1 MRYLLTAA
9 LLALSCA
16 GARAQTTPSD
26 GGKGPAY
33 SAKSPVPVYFS
44 PEKNMGR
51 HYLYAD
57 GGFNADWYVGYN
69 NCWIIKLPPIPT
81 GGYAKAYLGAKLG
94 RTKIMSWPAS
104 WDTDPIPGKIY
115 MALNQAPT
123 FNSDHTY
130 FLVDAADLPR
140 EPLPNDSLDGVDSA
154 RWVWSEVPLSRVS
167 SEKDNYLALWS
178 SSRYFTSAS
187 SSPILAAAMS
197 GGDEEDVWL
206 NRSIKGN
213 SPSGEGVL
221 ETPISGIK
229 PAMAIKLVPLNE
241 YKVFIKGFSAELSQ
255 DEINVFFAA
264 IGEDIRAAWL
274 EVSYDKFDWQR
285 VTRYFFKA
293 PYFWTFGRG
302 AVSKEM
308 FYLRAAALDN
318 LENVGYSKEI
328 TVPAM
333 PASPAAPAPAPA
345 SPETPGAGPD
355 EDNE

>member
-1 MRYLLTAA
+1 MRNLLAAA
-9 LLALSCA
+9 LVALCFTVS
-16 GARAQTTPSD
+16 RAQAPSSD
-26 GGKGPAY
+26 GGKGPAF
-33 SAKSPVPVYFS
+33 SARSPVPTYFS
-44 PEKNMGR
+44 PEKNLGR

-57 GGFNADWYVGYN
+57 GGFHADWYVGYN
-69 NCWIIKLPPIPT
+69 NCWIIKLPPVPT
-81 GGYAKAYLGAKLG
+81 GGYARAFIGAKLG

-104 WDTDPIPGKIY
+104 WDPAPIPGKIY

-154 RWVWSEVPLSRVS
+154 RWVWAEIPLSRVS

-187 SSPILAAAMS
+187 SAPILAASMS
-197 GGDEEDVWL
+197 GGDVEDVWL

-229 PAMAIKLVPLNE
+229 PAIAIKLVPLNE
-241 YKVFIKGFSAELSQ
+241 YKVFVKGFAAELTQS
-255 DEINVFFAA
+255 EINVFFAA

-302 AVSKEM
+302 AISRDM
-308 FYLRAAALDN
+308 FYLRAAAQDN
-318 LENVGYSKEI
+318 LENIGYSMAI
-328 TVPAM
+328 TVPAVQ
-333 PASPAAPAPAPA
+333 AAPAAPAAAPGME
-345 SPETPGAGPD
+345 SEY
-355 EDNE
+355 

>member
-1 MRYLLTAA
+1 MRYLLASA
-9 LLALSCA
+9 LLACSFSA
-16 GARAQTTPSD
+16 ARAQAPSQEA
-26 GGKGPAY
+26 GKGPVF
-33 SAKSPVPVYFS
+33 SARSPVPAYFS
-44 PEKNMGR
+44 PEKNLGR

-57 GGFNADWYVGYN
+57 GGFHADWYVGYN
-69 NCWIIKLPPIPT
+69 NCWIIKLPPVPT
-81 GGYAKAYLGAKLG
+81 GGFSKAFLGAKLG
-94 RTKIMSWPAS
+94 RAKIMSWPAS
-104 WDTDPIPGKIY
+104 WDTTPIPGKIY

-154 RWVWSEVPLSRVS
+154 RWVWAEIPLSRVS

-197 GGDEEDVWL
+197 GGEAEDVWI

-213 SPSGEGVL
+213 APSGEGVL

-241 YKVFIKGFSAELSQ
+241 YKVYVKGFAAELTQS
-255 DEINVFFAA
+255 EINVSFSA

-293 PYFWTFGRG
+293 PYFWTFGRD
-302 AVSKEM
+302 AISKEM
-308 FYLRAAALDN
+308 FYLRAAAIDN
-318 LENVGYSKEI
+318 LENVGYSMSI
-328 TVPAM
+328 TVPAL
-333 PASPAAPAPAPA
+333 PAAQAAPAATAAPA
-345 SPETPGAGPD
+345 EERQD
-355 EDNE
+355 ESED

>member
-1 MRYLLTAA
+1 MGIYNRRYLLAAA
-9 LLALSCA
+9 LLACWRP
-16 GARAQTTPSD
+16 GARAQASSPD
-26 GGKGPAY
+26 GGKGPAF
-33 SAKSPVPVYFS
+33 SARSPVPAYFS
-44 PEKNMGR
+44 PEKNLGR

-57 GGFNADWYVGYN
+57 GGFHADWYVGYN
-69 NCWIIKLPPIPT
+69 NCWIIKLPPVPT
-81 GGYAKAYLGAKLG
+81 GDYARAFIGAKLG
-94 RTKIMSWPAS
+94 RAKIMSWPAS
-104 WDTDPIPGKIY
+104 WDAAPIPGKIY

-154 RWVWSEVPLSRVS
+154 RWVWAEIPLSRVS

-187 SSPILAAAMS
+187 SSPIIAASMS
-197 GGDEEDVWL
+197 GGDVEDVWL

-213 SPSGEGVL
+213 PPSGEGVL
-221 ETPISGIK
+221 ETVISGIK

-241 YKVFIKGFSAELSQ
+241 YKVFVKGFTAELSQ
-255 DEINVFFAA
+255 EEINVSFAA

-293 PYFWTFGRG
+293 PYFWTFGRETI
-302 AVSKEM
+302 SKEM

-328 TVPAM
+328 TVPAVQV
-333 PASPAAPAPAPA
+333 AAPRE
-345 SPETPGAGPD
+345 ETR
-355 EDNE
+355 E

>member
-1 MRYLLTAA
+1 MRYLLTAV
-9 LLALSCA
+9 LLACCCA
-16 GARAQTTPSD
+16 GARAQAPAPD
-26 GGKGPAY
+26 AGKGPVF
-33 SAKSPVPVYFS
+33 SAKMPVPAYFS
-44 PEKNMGR
+44 PEKNLGR
-51 HYLYAD
+51 YYLYAD
-57 GGFNADWYVGYN
+57 GGFHADWYVGYN
-69 NCWIIKLPPIPT
+69 NCWVIKLPPVPT
-81 GGYAKAYLGAKLG
+81 GGYAKAFLGAKLG

-104 WDTDPIPGKIY
+104 WDTAPIPGKIY

-154 RWVWSEVPLSRVS
+154 RWVWTEIPLSRVS

-187 SSPILAAAMS
+187 SSPIIAASMS
-197 GGDEEDVWL
+197 GGEAEDVWL

-229 PAMAIKLVPLNE
+229 PAIAIKLVPLNE
-241 YKVFIKGFSAELSQ
+241 SKVFIKGFSAELSRE
-255 DEINVFFAA
+255 EINVSFVA
-264 IGEDIRAAWL
+264 GGYDIRAAWL

-293 PYFWTFGRG
+293 PYFWTFGRE
-302 AVSKEM
+302 AISKDM
-308 FYLRAAALDN
+308 FYLRAAAMDN
-318 LENVGYSKEI
+318 LENAGYSKEI
-328 TVPAM
+328 TVPAVQL
-333 PASPAAPAPAPA
+333 APAAPAAPA
-345 SPETPGAGPD
+345 ASQRGDD
-355 EDNE
+355 EPQDSDE